1 MKEGI
6 HESRLVVNFEYGD
19 WNTWHKYR

>member
-6 HESRLVVNFEYGD
+6 HESQMVVNVEYGD
-19 WNTWHKYR
+19 WDTWHKYR